1 MLELFVAQIGLNF
14 CFHFE
19 VQLSIVISTQ
29 LISNNRLSRSKIWS
43 LYKNGNLTTDNTIL
57 WKRAE
62 IASKEEFLLFSTI
75 FSVYLTSGVKLHIHL

>member
-19 VQLSIVISTQ
+19 VQSS
-29 LISNNRLSRSKIWS
+29 ISNNRLSRSKIWS

-62 IASKEEFLLFSTI
+62 IASKEEFLFSTI
-75 FSVYLTSGVKLHIHL
+75 FSIYLTSGVKLHIHL